1 MRYYLKATRRAT
13 LALFHRG
20 SADDYSKLDEIERY
34 NREIMETIYI
44 GIMTGSISGAY
55 IRHGERLD
63 LYTRSLR
70 GDFVQ
75 LSHFCDLPNGETVAT
90 SHHDA
95 HSAAEMEERH
105 GCYINILTA

>member
-1 MRYYLKATRRAT
+1 MRYYIRATRRAT

-20 SADDYSKLDEIERY
+20 TDADYDKIDEIDRH
-34 NREIMETIYI
+34 NREIMEKIYT
-44 GIMTGSISGAY
+44 GIMTGRISGAY
-55 IRHGERLD
+55 IRHGAQID
-63 LYTRSLR
+63 LYTKSLR